1 MELGNWGLAGST
13 GLATGAGALAAGGGG
28 AGGGGD
34 GGGVGVGVL
43 QPASQTAAR
52 HATER
57 ALLPSFG
64 NAKLWVEGCVSNGV
78 ILKKPSNRWVAFC
91 HCTVWFQQIF
101 IES

>member
-1 MELGNWGLAGST
+1 MATGAGA
-13 GLATGAGALAAGGGG
+13 GAGAGALAAGVGE

-78 ILKKPSNRWVAFC
+78 ILKKPSKRWVAFC